1 MKKDGNNSPSE
12 TSSPE
17 KSKTNRSKKSYRSEG
32 KSEAQYSEDADKVSQ
47 IKPTN
52 TRLKKS
58 MNSTLN
64 NRRSQMSS
72 NQQQTSDDASL
83 NSRQSSSISRPEA
96 VARFNQKK
104 DYNIKDL
111 TYTEKLNAKRNANL
125 EISPITSNNVKSKG
139 LNLTEDSNITKP

>member
-96 VARFNQKK
+96 VARFN
-104 DYNIKDL
+104 
-111 TYTEKLNAKRNANL
+111 
-125 EISPITSNNVKSKG
+125 
-139 LNLTEDSNITKP
+139 